1 MTFAA
6 RSILGISVLFGAS
19 VAFGCSGSSSTGGG
33 SGTGGGGPIVVTGG
47 SGTGGG
53 ASGGAAS
60 GGAASGGGTATEGVP
75 LIWTDGWIDSAANTL
90 GVVGAVFDFGDNHS
104 TRTANI
110 AGADA
115 CISGEAAMVDL
126 ECTPMAP
133 ATDCYGEFWGTAIGI
148 NVNQPIDPV
157 TMMGVETPMSFD
169 FAAKGVTGFSFT
181 LDGATVPTSLRF
193 KVEDSS
199 ATEYCTPA
207 TVPVLPGANTIHFAD
222 LLSQCWDVSLGGTA
236 PTGSDVVK
244 IAWAVVTNSSSAVPY
259 DFCVSNL
266 TAVSN

>member
-19 VAFGCSGSSSTGGG
+19 VAFGCSGSSSNGGG
-33 SGTGGGGPIVVTGG
+33 SGTGGGGPVVVTGG
-47 SGTGGG
+47 TAGTGG
-53 ASGGAAS
+53 ASGGTA
-60 GGAASGGGTATEGVP
+60 GTGGTPPVVEGVP
-75 LIWTDGWIDSAANTL
+75 LIWTDGWIDSAANSL

-115 CISGEAAMVDL
+115 CISGEAAMVDMN
-126 ECTPMAP
+126 CTPMAP

-157 TMMGVETPMSFD
+157 TMMGVETPMAFD
-169 FAAKGVTGFSFT
+169 FTAKGVTGFTFDIT
-181 LDGATVPTSLRF
+181 GTTVPTSLRF

-199 ATEYCTPA
+199 ATEYCTPSL
-207 TVPVLPGANTIHFAD
+207 VPVLPGTNTIRFSD
-222 LLSQCWDVSLGGTA
+222 LLSQCWDPALGGTA

-259 DFCVSNL
+259 DFCIANLVAISN
-266 TAVSN
+266 